1 MQPRHFWERDADFF
15 FIINYPN
22 IFTLLDSIQR
32 NYEMVIRNCI
42 TILFHGSKYIKYR
55 RELCDDQ

>member
-1 MQPRHFWERDADFF
+1 MQPRQFWERDADFF
-15 FIINYPN
+15 FYHKISEY
-22 IFTLLDSIQR
+22 FTLLDSIQR
-32 NYEMVIRNCI
+32 NNEMVIRNCI